1 MTERYTHLDPA
12 YLHGEMDALMRFQPA
27 TAAPQ
32 APQPIALA
40 AAAGSRPSRGAER
53 ESEPFVTRLLPEAP
67 EGAQPTLDG
76 TTAFVGIPDVTK
88 GAGYRARTG
97 DIQLGKLTLYQL
109 S

>member
-27 TAAPQ
+27 PVAPRAPEPDAVAATAGVPS
-32 APQPIALA
+32 
-40 AAAGSRPSRGAER
+40 SRATER
-53 ESEPFVTRLLPEAP
+53 DTAPFVTRLLPEAP
-67 EGAQPTLDG
+67 EGGEAPLDG
-76 TTAFVGIPDVTK
+76 LAGIVRIPEVKK
-88 GAGYRARTG
+88 GAGYRVRTD